1 MGSIPL
7 RLEATLVLGYI
18 TTDLL
23 FLFVLVD
30 WWTDYQE
37 KMYQLKYAA
46 GHLAVM
52 NSPVLVLS
60 AGRNNPLI
68 PLLGIPFDTF
78 NFLHR
83 WVGRVMI
90 AGALIHMGC
99 VIGAQAMQGGWFS
112 RLK

>member
-1 MGSIPL
+1 
-7 RLEATLVLGYI
+7 
-18 TTDLL
+18 
-23 FLFVLVD
+23 
-30 WWTDYQE
+30 
-37 KMYQLKYAA
+37 MYQLKYAA

-78 NFLHR
+78 NLLHR

-99 VIGAQAMQGGWFS
+99 VIGAQAMQVSMDAITKELWSQPFYVYGMI
-112 RLK
+112 